1 MRRLCGFP
9 AISENPALQIGGRGH
24 LWQNARVKALEAWT
38 NFYVI
43 VGSAGGALTGLQF
56 VVAALVA
63 DTGDGRAF
71 ASASSAFSTPTVVHF
86 TVVLILAGVLC
97 APWHTIGAPMLV
109 IGTGGVAGVLYTVI
123 VGRRARRQDHYRP
136 VLEDWIFHV
145 ALPAAAYA
153 GMIVAATT
161 ARVRTEGALFGIGTS
176 AILLLIVGIHNAW
189 DSVTY
194 IVSTHA
200 DRPANRSR
208 RATRAHETPEE

>member
-1 MRRLCGFP
+1 V
-9 AISENPALQIGGRGH
+9 
-24 LWQNARVKALEAWT
+24 WQNARVLHALEAWT

-43 VGSAGGALTGLQF
+43 VGSSAGALTGLQF

-71 ASASSAFSTPTVVHF
+71 ASASGAFSTPTVVHF
-86 TVVLILAGVLC
+86 TVVLVLAGILC
-97 APWHTIGAPMLV
+97 APWPAIGAPMFV
-109 IGTGGVAGVLYTVI
+109 IGAGGVAGVLYTPI
-123 VGRRARRQDHYRP
+123 VGRRARRQEHYRP

-145 ALPAAAYA
+145 VLPAASYA

-161 ARVRTEGALFGIGTS
+161 ARVRTEGALFGIAAS

-194 IVSTHA
+194 IVSTHT
-200 DRPANRSR
+200 DRPAKPS
-208 RATRAHETPEE
+208 RATRARGTPAE